1 MIGKRPNLGPSLIWL
16 RYNIFLILRK
26 ILFSKVKRNME
37 IKDYVKQFLDL
48 QKSHKKVRVA
58 DFCRENMLD
67 YYEMVEALKQEKL
80 EVESY
85 EEQVQCGD
93 LVITEIPESNDPTQS
108 KPSTEGYIKEVMLSF
123 PKGLRLTV
131 REITPSDL
139 ITIVPSNLFAY
150 TFRCKSV

>member
-1 MIGKRPNLGPSLIWL
+1 
-16 RYNIFLILRK
+16 
-26 ILFSKVKRNME
+26 ME
-37 IKDYVKQFLDL
+37 IKDYVMQFRDL

-80 EVESY
+80 ETESY

-93 LVITEIPESNDPTQS
+93 LVITEIPEPNVTNQVNS
-108 KPSTEGYIKEVMLSF
+108 PSESYIKEVMLSF
-123 PKGLRLTV
+123 PKGLKLTV

>member
-1 MIGKRPNLGPSLIWL
+1 
-16 RYNIFLILRK
+16 
-26 ILFSKVKRNME
+26 ME
-37 IKDYVKQFLDL
+37 IKDYVKQFRDL
-48 QKSHKKVRVA
+48 QKSHKKVRVS

-108 KPSTEGYIKEVMLSF
+108 KPSTESYIKEVMLSF
-123 PKGLRLTV
+123 PKGLKLTV

-139 ITIVPSNLFAY
+139 ITIVQRLMPIRNYA
-150 TFRCKSV
+150 

>member
-1 MIGKRPNLGPSLIWL
+1 
-16 RYNIFLILRK
+16 
-26 ILFSKVKRNME
+26 ME
-37 IKDYVKQFLDL
+37 IKDYVMQFRDL

-80 EVESY
+80 ETESY

-93 LVITEIPESNDPTQS
+93 LVITEIPEPNVTNQVNS
-108 KPSTEGYIKEVMLSF
+108 PSESYIKEVMLSF
-123 PKGLRLTV
+123 PKGLKLTV

-150 TFRCKSV
+150 TFRCKSA

>member
-1 MIGKRPNLGPSLIWL
+1 
-16 RYNIFLILRK
+16 
-26 ILFSKVKRNME
+26 ME
-37 IKDYVKQFLDL
+37 IKDYVKQFRDL

-80 EVESY
+80 ETESY
-85 EEQVQCGD
+85 EEQVQSGD
-93 LVITEIPESNDPTQS
+93 LVITEIPEPNVTNQVNS
-108 KPSTEGYIKEVMLSF
+108 PSESYIKDVMLSF
-123 PKGLRLTV
+123 PKGLKLTV

>member
-1 MIGKRPNLGPSLIWL
+1 
-16 RYNIFLILRK
+16 
-26 ILFSKVKRNME
+26 ME
-37 IKDYVKQFLDL
+37 IKDYVKQFFAEQSDKVERRDL

-93 LVITEIPESNDPTQS
+93 LVITEIPESNEPSQP

-139 ITIVPSNLFAY
+139 ITIVQRLMPIRNYA
-150 TFRCKSV
+150 

>member
-1 MIGKRPNLGPSLIWL
+1 
-16 RYNIFLILRK
+16 
-26 ILFSKVKRNME
+26 ME
-37 IKDYVKQFLDL
+37 IKDYVQQFRDL

-80 EVESY
+80 ETESY

-93 LVITEIPESNDPTQS
+93 LVITEIPEPNVTNQVNS
-108 KPSTEGYIKEVMLSF
+108 PSESYIKEVMLSF
-123 PKGLRLTV
+123 PKGLKLTV
-131 REITPSDL
+131 REITPSGL

>member
-1 MIGKRPNLGPSLIWL
+1 M
-16 RYNIFLILRK
+16 
-26 ILFSKVKRNME
+26 
-37 IKDYVKQFLDL
+37 

-139 ITIVPSNLFAY
+139 ITIVQRLMPIRNYA
-150 TFRCKSV
+150 

>member
-1 MIGKRPNLGPSLIWL
+1 
-16 RYNIFLILRK
+16 
-26 ILFSKVKRNME
+26 ME
-37 IKDYVKQFLDL
+37 IKDYVKQFRDL
-48 QKSHKKVRVA
+48 QKSHKIVRVA

-67 YYEMVEALKQEKL
+67 YYEIEALKQEKL

-93 LVITEIPESNDPTQS
+93 LVITEIPESNEPSQP

-139 ITIVPSNLFAY
+139 ITIVQRLMPIRNYA
-150 TFRCKSV
+150 

>member
-1 MIGKRPNLGPSLIWL
+1 M
-16 RYNIFLILRK
+16 
-26 ILFSKVKRNME
+26 
-37 IKDYVKQFLDL
+37 
-48 QKSHKKVRVA
+48 QKSLKKVRVA

-67 YYEMVEALKQEKL
+67 YYEMVEALKQDKFES
-80 EVESY
+80 ESY
-85 EEQVQCGD
+85 ESQDQCGD
-93 LVITEIPESNDPTQS
+93 LVITEIPDSNEATQP

>member
-1 MIGKRPNLGPSLIWL
+1 M
-16 RYNIFLILRK
+16 
-26 ILFSKVKRNME
+26 
-37 IKDYVKQFLDL
+37 

-139 ITIVPSNLFAY
+139 ITIVQRLIPIRNYA
-150 TFRCKSV
+150 

>member
-1 MIGKRPNLGPSLIWL
+1 
-16 RYNIFLILRK
+16 
-26 ILFSKVKRNME
+26 ME
-37 IKDYVKQFLDL
+37 IKDYVKQFRDL

-93 LVITEIPESNDPTQS
+93 LVITEIPEPNVTNQVNS
-108 KPSTEGYIKEVMLSF
+108 PSESYIKEV
-123 PKGLRLTV
+123 
-131 REITPSDL
+131 
-139 ITIVPSNLFAY
+139 
-150 TFRCKSV
+150 

>member
-1 MIGKRPNLGPSLIWL
+1 M
-16 RYNIFLILRK
+16 
-26 ILFSKVKRNME
+26 
-37 IKDYVKQFLDL
+37 
-48 QKSHKKVRVA
+48 RVA

-67 YYEMVEALKQEKL
+67 YYEMVEALKQEKKQEKL

-93 LVITEIPESNDPTQS
+93 FVITEIPESNDPTQS

-139 ITIVPSNLFAY
+139 VTIVQRLMSVRNYAY
-150 TFRCKSV
+150 GRHRNY

>member
-1 MIGKRPNLGPSLIWL
+1 
-16 RYNIFLILRK
+16 
-26 ILFSKVKRNME
+26 ME
-37 IKDYVKQFLDL
+37 IKDYVKQFFAKQSDKVECRDL

-67 YYEMVEALKQEKL
+67 YYEMVEALKQDKFES
-80 EVESY
+80 ESY
-85 EEQVQCGD
+85 ESQVQCGD
-93 LVITEIPESNDPTQS
+93 LVITEIPDSNEATQP